1 MRTVKSALRECGG
14 SAPIG
19 SGSYLLRDELH
30 ENSLMTDWG

>member
-1 MRTVKSALRECGG
+1 MEIVKSVLRECGG

-30 ENSLMTDWG
+30 DNSLMINWG

>member
-1 MRTVKSALRECGG
+1 MGTVKSALRECWG

-19 SGSYLLRDELH
+19 SGSSLLRDELY